1 MLFPSLISVSVFS
14 RWVMNLFPQLWAQL
28 CLDEE
33 SYTCLA
39 SFPMV
44 SKWKIIFIPLFYCIW
59 NESSWQDMGL
69 FSAQYIVR
77 VDGRKGLF
85 RGLSP
90 RLVSNAISTVV
101 RTKVKQVTKVE
112 DFRYHDKL
120 FANFILVLYYCIILM
135 SSPTPHHHHL
145 SLAACPLPTIGHKCI
160 CQRVIC
166 VFSSAGGISI
176 QETWH

>member
-1 MLFPSLISVSVFS
+1 M
-14 RWVMNLFPQLWAQL
+14 
-28 CLDEE
+28 D
-33 SYTCLA
+33 
-39 SFPMV
+39 
-44 SKWKIIFIPLFYCIW
+44 
-59 NESSWQDMGL
+59 L

-77 VDGRKGLF
+77 VDGKKGLF

-101 RTKVKQVTKVE
+101 RTKVKQVTKVVKQVTKAE

-120 FANFILVLYYCIILM
+120 FANIILVLYYCIILM

-166 VFSSAGGISI
+166 VFSSAGGVSI
-176 QETWH
+176 QET